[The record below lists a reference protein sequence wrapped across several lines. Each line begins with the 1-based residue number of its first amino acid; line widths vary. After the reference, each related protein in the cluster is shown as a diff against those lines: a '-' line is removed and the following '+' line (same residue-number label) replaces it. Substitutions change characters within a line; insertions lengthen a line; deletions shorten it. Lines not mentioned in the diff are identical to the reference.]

1 MSASPLQ
8 GTSLVDYA
16 GIYLTQFDNGAFIKL
31 CDSF

>member
-1 MSASPLQ
+1 MSASPSQ

-16 GIYLTQFDNGAFIKL
+16 GIYLTQIDDGNFIKL